1 MVLRSEAPN
10 KYCDRYTYEKRLLSP
25 KNYKKV
31 WRLNRLINVT
41 TGIVANKPKEYIAV
55 SQIQK
60 RAEGKSYMRT
70 TYSKYI

>member
-1 MVLRSEAPN
+1 LVLRSEAPN

-25 KNYKKV
+25 KNYKKA
-31 WRLNRLINVT
+31 WRLNRLNIVT
-41 TGIVANKPKEYIAV
+41 TGIVANKPKEYITV

-70 TYSKYI
+70 MYSKYI